1 MVSSQSLNLLSS
13 FRYLIL
19 MVWLNTIYVGGCGT
33 RGCCGW
39 SPEEEDIQEV
49 CLQRSRSRCSSR
61 HVYWWSRQALP
72 FSYSQ
77 KVKTHIKLRT
87 RLCKECFM
95 FCSDSYLCLKNWFRF
110 SRGLTRKPMAL
121 IKKLRK
127 AVSHFY
133 LSVGRSWMIGYVISS
148 SRLAKNLTLSLHFR
162 H

>member
-1 MVSSQSLNLLSS
+1 MVSSSLSS
-13 FRYLIL
+13 TISIPYFSSFIFWSKKT
-19 MVWLNTIYVGGCGT
+19 VLNVGGCGT
-33 RGCCGW
+33 RGCSGR
-39 SPEEEDIQEV
+39 SPEEEDVQEV

-133 LSVGRSWMIGYVISS
+133 LSVGVVEWLVMLFVV
-148 SRLAKNLTLSLHFR
+148 LD
-162 H
+162 